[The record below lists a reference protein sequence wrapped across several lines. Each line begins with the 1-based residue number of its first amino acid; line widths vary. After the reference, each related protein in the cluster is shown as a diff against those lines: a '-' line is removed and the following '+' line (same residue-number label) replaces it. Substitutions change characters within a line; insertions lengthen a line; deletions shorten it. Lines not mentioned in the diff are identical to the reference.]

1 MNKNKKVSKKPT
13 IAQLT
18 TANTAMEATLKEKA
32 DSEKCLLDLVSQ
44 LKKELD
50 ALKPKEEI
58 TEFNADDLCLNI
70 KYKKDDSSK
79 TKNYY
84 GKLVN
89 AFINHTT
96 GARYFH
102 LLGEDNQTRI
112 FRKDKTENADEVQT
126 AVEKLFALRKAA
138 AEADRFAA

>member
-18 TANTAMEATLKEKA
+18 AELKAKA
-32 DSEKCLLDLVSQ
+32 ESESSLVELVAQ
-44 LKKELD
+44 LKKQLD
-50 ALKPKEEI
+50 ELKPKEEV
-58 TEFNADDLCLNI
+58 TEFDADDLCLNI
-70 KYKKDDSSK
+70 RYKKDENSK
-79 TKNYY
+79 TQNYY

-89 AFINHTT
+89 AFINHST

-112 FRKDKTENADEVQT
+112 FRKDKTENADEVQA

-138 AEADRFAA
+138 AEADRYAA